1 MIVRLHYSF
10 DNAAFLFFKLFWKV
24 GKRMKKTHKAMA
36 LLLAVFMA
44 AGCITAA
51 YAAEPSGEYAL
62 FSASDVKISGSA
74 QVRGDALVTGGELSG
89 GYNAWST
96 GTIFITPNVAVKK
109 ASPENEGRIKP
120 FEGSTPSYTFERYGK
135 TPETT
140 YFLEKQTLFKDGTK
154 DLTIGTGDYPN
165 GFVLKTEAFIR
176 NLTVPYDTTLN
187 IDVLDGV
194 SIIRVGKLTNNGK
207 INIRGGKAVIYA
219 DEIGSVNNGSFND
232 GGDFENLTLFFN
244 DYSKNI
250 NINSAKLS
258 GSIVVPYSDFHMNSS
273 VMAGNIYAGM
283 DVKFDG
289 DNRVDGLVY
298 APGSSAKIAA
308 SARIYGRL
316 ITNTLD
322 LSGSGFIEL
331 AGTQQLPGD
340 IGDIIGDQNDSQASN
355 GGAQKPEEPTSPAPT
370 QPGTSG
376 GSGSGS
382 AEPPSG
388 GGTQPGEGEVTI
400 TAVVARRMSIR
411 LEDGRI
417 LKSGDK
423 FNMQKYGTIR
433 FQVCTNN
440 WDSNTY
446 TDDGQGLAGPV
457 VYEYKH
463 QKNKENYLRVDND
476 RYFMPV
482 RFHFEK
488 GDYSKQTG
496 VDHVLSTPLES
507 LSINFP
513 LGATIAVK
521 AYVKNQVA
529 ESRNI
534 FVDSNLE
541 WVNWAY

>member
-1 MIVRLHYSF
+1 
-10 DNAAFLFFKLFWKV
+10 
-24 GKRMKKTHKAMA
+24 MKKKQKLTAV
-36 LLLAVFMA
+36 LLSVLMA
-44 AGCITAA
+44 AGCLTVA
-51 YAAEPSGEYAL
+51 AAEPSGEYAL
-62 FSASDVKISGSA
+62 FSASGAKISGSG

-96 GTIFITPNVAVKK
+96 GMIFITPGVSVKN
-109 ASPENEGRIKP
+109 ASPENKDNIKP
-120 FEGSTPSYTFERYGK
+120 FEGSAPSYTFERYGK

-140 YFLEKQTLFKDGTK
+140 YFVGKQTLFQDGTK
-154 DLTIGTGDYPN
+154 DLTVGTGDYPN
-165 GFVLKTEAFIR
+165 GFALKTEAFIR

-187 IDVLDGV
+187 IDVASGV

-207 INIRGGKAVIYA
+207 ITIRGGKVVLYA

-232 GGDFENLTLFFN
+232 GGAPENLTLFFN

-250 NINSAKLS
+250 DLNYAKLS
-258 GSIVVPYSDFHMNSS
+258 GSIVVPYSNFHMNSS
-273 VMAGNIYAGM
+273 AMAGNIYAGM
-283 DVKFDG
+283 DVKLDG
-289 DNRVDGLVY
+289 DNQIKGLVY
-298 APGSSAKIAA
+298 APVSATKIAGSS
-308 SARIYGRL
+308 RVYGKL
-316 ITNTLD
+316 ITKTLD

-331 AGTQQLPGD
+331 SGTQQLPGD
-340 IGDIIGDQNDSQASN
+340 VGGIIGDQNDSQLS
-355 GGAQKPEEPTSPAPT
+355 GGGPVQKPEEPTSPAPT
-370 QPGTSG
+370 EPGSDSTGQPE
-376 GSGSGS
+376 
-382 AEPPSG
+382 EPPAG
-388 GGTQPGEGEVTI
+388 GDSGTQPDQGEVTI

-417 LKSGDK
+417 LKNGDK
-423 FNMQKYGTIR
+423 FNMQKYGTVR

-446 TDDGQGLAGPV
+446 TDDGQGIAGPV

-488 GDYSKQTG
+488 GDYNKQTG
-496 VDHVLSTPLES
+496 VDKVLSTPLES

-513 LGATIAVK
+513 LGATINVE

-534 FVDSNLE
+534 FVDSSLE
-541 WVNWAY
+541 WVNWSY